1 MRHQTPYP
9 QDGLT
14 LIELMIAMTVGLL
27 VLLVA
32 GTLLHQARSAYQD
45 LDDASR
51 VQETGRMALD
61 HLQQALRQASHLP
74 WENIDGESDPE
85 QTLPTLT
92 TPAAGLRGLDDS
104 RQVDALDPSAG
115 LFGAP
120 AGDGVNHS
128 DVLMI
133 GFFGAPAG
141 SRARVANCSGAEAA
155 SGPLDDA
162 SRQWVIYYIA
172 PGTGGE
178 AELRCRYQGK
188 NGVWTSDAIARGV
201 EAMQLR
207 YAIDSD
213 GDAAPDRWLDASA
226 MAASQ
231 WSRVVL
237 VRIALLVRGSQRRP
251 GAEGAAARSYD
262 LYPPG
267 GHADAA
273 WRVTEK
279 QGEQRRRAVFQT
291 TVMLRNHT
299 VTARPR

>member
-1 MRHQTPYP
+1 MQRPSRSHQR
-9 QDGLT
+9 GLT

-74 WENIDGESDPE
+74 WENITDETAPAPA
-85 QTLPTLT
+85 L
-92 TPAAGLRGLDDS
+92 AAGLHGLDDS
-104 RQVDALDPSAG
+104 RQDYALDPAAG
-115 LFGAP
+115 LFGTP

-141 SRARVANCSGAEAA
+141 SHARVGNCSGADAA

-178 AELRCRYQGK
+178 AELRCRYQGR

-213 GDAAPDRWLDASA
+213 GDSAPDRWLDASA
-226 MAASQ
+226 MAPGQ
-231 WSRVVL
+231 WRKVVL
-237 VRIALLVRGSQRRP
+237 VRIALLVRGQQRRP

-267 GHADAA
+267 GQADAA

-279 QGEQRRRAVFQT
+279 QGEQRRRAVFQA
-291 TVMLRNHT
+291 TVMLRNHAT
-299 VTARPR
+299 TGRAR

>member
-1 MRHQTPYP
+1 MSGHHALQQR
-9 QDGLT
+9 GLT

-27 VLLVA
+27 LLLVA

-74 WENIDGESDPE
+74 WENIDHRRDPE
-85 QTLPTLT
+85 STPATL
-92 TPAAGLRGLDDS
+92 AAGLRGLDDS
-104 RQVDALDPSAG
+104 RQADALDPAAG
-115 LFGAP
+115 LFGTP

-133 GFFGAPAG
+133 GFFAAPAG
-141 SRARVANCSGAEAA
+141 SHTRVGNCSGAEAA

-162 SRQWVIYYIA
+162 SRQWMIYYIA

-178 AELRCRYQGK
+178 AELRCRYQGR

-226 MAASQ
+226 MAPGQ
-231 WSRVVL
+231 WSKVVL

-267 GHADAA
+267 SQADRA
-273 WRVTEK
+273 WRVTETD
-279 QGEQRRRAVFQT
+279 GEQRRRAVFQA
-291 TVMLRNHT
+291 TVMLRNHA
-299 VTARPR
+299 TASAAR